1 MEIGLRSDEGAVSI
15 PILGSQEMPKAFAII
30 PWKRSELLE
39 RPSARRAGRMSQ
51 GHEIELFMRLLSY
64 EVRSEAKCQSGP
76 PTKMNA
82 TQLATAAHRRK
93 S

>member
-1 MEIGLRSDEGAVSI
+1 
-15 PILGSQEMPKAFAII
+15 
-30 PWKRSELLE
+30 
-39 RPSARRAGRMSQ
+39 
-51 GHEIELFMRLLSY
+51 MRVLSY
-64 EVRSEAKCQSGP
+64 EVRSETEFQSGP